1 MNENK
6 KETIEEILGFELTT
20 EEIKKASSL
29 SPKIKKDLEVW
40 ASKNSDNILSLQIKK
55 CFVEDIDLTK
65 TYEDFEK
72 EYAINDESGDDDEDF
87 LSEATEKYKEYLKEI
102 KKNEEKCPHFRECP
116 LFQSKMLP
124 KGEKCPLE
132 MINTSNL
139 KRGIYKELDIKEDD
153 FSDKITANHLIS
165 IENIAQRLLSSLSIQ
180 SPVVNV
186 VTVNK
191 NGSKTYDTKI
201 NENLNAYQMTM
212 NMADKLRKNLI
223 LDRESKM
230 KNKKIES
237 EINERTVKENLKN
250 KLTNGFFDVNSSA
263 IAEAVILEEE
273 NKKDELLNLE
283 G

>member
-29 SPKIKKDLEVW
+29 SPKIKKDLEIW
-40 ASKNSDNILSLQIKK
+40 ANKNSDNILSLQIKK

-65 TYEDFEK
+65 TYEDFL
-72 EYAINDESGDDDEDF
+72 N
-87 LSEATEKYKEYLKEI
+87 EATEKYKEYLKEI

-139 KRGIYKELDIKEDD
+139 KKGIYKELDIKDDD

-165 IENIAQRLLSSLSIQ
+165 IENIAQRLLSALSIQ
-180 SPVVNV
+180 SPVVSV
-186 VTVNK
+186 VTINK

-250 KLTNGFFDVNSSA
+250 KLSNGFFDVNAST

>member
-29 SPKIKKDLEVW
+29 SPKIKKDLEIW
-40 ASKNSDNILSLQIKK
+40 ANKNSDNILSLQIKK

-72 EYAINDESGDDDEDF
+72 EYAINDDSEDDDEDF
-87 LSEATEKYKEYLKEI
+87 LNEATEKYKEYLKEI
-102 KKNEEKCPHFRECP
+102 KKNEEKCP
-116 LFQSKMLP
+116 
-124 KGEKCPLE
+124 LE

-139 KRGIYKELDIKEDD
+139 KKGIYKELDIKDDD

-165 IENIAQRLLSSLSIQ
+165 IENIAQRLLSALSIQ
-180 SPVVNV
+180 SPVVSV
-186 VTVNK
+186 VTINK

-250 KLTNGFFDVNSSA
+250 KLSNGFFDVNAST

-273 NKKDELLNLE
+273 DKKDELLNLE

>member
-40 ASKNSDNILSLQIKK
+40 ANKNLDNILSLQIKK

-72 EYAINDESGDDDEDF
+72 EYVINDDSEDDDEDF
-87 LSEATEKYKEYLKEI
+87 LNEATEKYKEYLKEI

-116 LFQSKMLP
+116 LFQSRMLP

-153 FSDKITANHLIS
+153 FSDKMTANHLIS
-165 IENIAQRLLSSLSIQ
+165 IENIAQRLLSALSIQ

-186 VTVNK
+186 VTINK

-250 KLTNGFFDVNSSA
+250 KLSNGFFDINAST

>member
-20 EEIKKASSL
+20 EEIKRASSL

-40 ASKNSDNILSLQIKK
+40 ANKNSDNILSLQIKK

-72 EYAINDESGDDDEDF
+72 EYVINDDSGDDDEDF

-165 IENIAQRLLSSLSIQ
+165 IENIAQRLLSALSIQ

-186 VTVNK
+186 
-191 NGSKTYDTKI
+191 
-201 NENLNAYQMTM
+201 L
-212 NMADKLRKNLI
+212 KLMIQK
-223 LDRESKM
+223 
-230 KNKKIES
+230 
-237 EINERTVKENLKN
+237 
-250 KLTNGFFDVNSSA
+250 
-263 IAEAVILEEE
+263 
-273 NKKDELLNLE
+273 
-283 G
+283 

>member
-20 EEIKKASSL
+20 EEIKRASSL
-29 SPKIKKDLEVW
+29 SPK
-40 ASKNSDNILSLQIKK
+40 IKK

-72 EYAINDESGDDDEDF
+72 EYVINDDSGDDDEDF

-165 IENIAQRLLSSLSIQ
+165 IENIAQRLLSALSIQ

-186 VTVNK
+186 VTINK

-250 KLTNGFFDVNSSA
+250 KLSNGFFDVNAST

>member
-1 MNENK
+1 
-6 KETIEEILGFELTT
+6 
-20 EEIKKASSL
+20 
-29 SPKIKKDLEVW
+29 
-40 ASKNSDNILSLQIKK
+40 
-55 CFVEDIDLTK
+55 
-65 TYEDFEK
+65 
-72 EYAINDESGDDDEDF
+72 
-87 LSEATEKYKEYLKEI
+87 
-102 KKNEEKCPHFRECP
+102 
-116 LFQSKMLP
+116 MLP

-139 KRGIYKELDIKEDD
+139 KKGIYKELDIKDDD

-165 IENIAQRLLSSLSIQ
+165 IENIAQRLLSALSIQ
-180 SPVVNV
+180 SPVVSV
-186 VTVNK
+186 VTINK

-250 KLTNGFFDVNSSA
+250 KLSNGFFDVNAST

-273 NKKDELLNLE
+273 DKKDELLNLE